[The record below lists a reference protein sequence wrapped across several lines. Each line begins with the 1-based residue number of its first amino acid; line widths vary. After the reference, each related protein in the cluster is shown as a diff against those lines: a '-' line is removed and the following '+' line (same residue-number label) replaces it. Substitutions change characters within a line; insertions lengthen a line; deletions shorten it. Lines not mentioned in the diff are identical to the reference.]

1 MKTIYYY
8 QTFVGLHKL
17 MTHLQDIDVIN
28 ISSIHF
34 DEDKNGQKNI
44 YLNDNLPDDKI
55 FDKMWMETQDCYNQG
70 VTIIL
75 MIGGA
80 GGAYQNLFSDFDR
93 YYTMLKGLLERK
105 PFIQGIDLDIEEE
118 VSLDHV
124 KMLIVRLKQDFGK
137 DFIITMA
144 PIAPSMINN
153 CPGMSGFVYKEL
165 FCSEE
170 GQMINWFNV
179 QCYNSF
185 SYETYDNIIKNGY
198 PPEKIVMGHESGQF
212 TKENFKNALDEV
224 KKIVEEY
231 PNMSGVYD
239 WEYLNAPP
247 DTHDPSLWCKLM
259 KRIIN

>member
-153 CPGMSGFVYKEL
+153 CPGMSGREIHKVVLYFLILSCFFSPLSCQYLLIAARALPVFVI
-165 FCSEE
+165 
-170 GQMINWFNV
+170 GIQ
-179 QCYNSF
+179 
-185 SYETYDNIIKNGY
+185 
-198 PPEKIVMGHESGQF
+198 
-212 TKENFKNALDEV
+212 
-224 KKIVEEY
+224 
-231 PNMSGVYD
+231 
-239 WEYLNAPP
+239 
-247 DTHDPSLWCKLM
+247 
-259 KRIIN
+259 